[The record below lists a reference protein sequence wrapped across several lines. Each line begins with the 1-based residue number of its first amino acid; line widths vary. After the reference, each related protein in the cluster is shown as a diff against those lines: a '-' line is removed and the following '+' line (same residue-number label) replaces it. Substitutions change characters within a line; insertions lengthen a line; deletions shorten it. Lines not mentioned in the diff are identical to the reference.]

1 VLLAIY
7 FAVGALAAVACTD
20 PQSNTCGVDKCETV
34 GDTQVCTECKTNGNV
49 PINGVCVAVGD
60 NKVSTAVCKKKDG
73 SANVGADD
81 KACGLCDAVDKYF
94 LYKGSC
100 YGTDNEL
107 GQKLCTK
114 AAAGVCTIAASGYF
128 VPPDAQKAAQS
139 VISCSEQATIAVNS
153 KNFKGVTNCLV
164 CDAPTATTA
173 DPNLPTCTT
182 CEDGYFGATCTA
194 CTDQNCATC
203 NGGAGKCTKCK
214 AAVDNKYLKKGDT
227 VDANTCV
234 SASACTTGALYYTND
249 TDTTESGKT
258 CKKCSEGVAN
268 CAECTAPGSLGSSP
282 VCTKCATPNYLKT
295 VDGTTT
301 CVEKDACKDD
311 FFPKEDNSNGH
322 KCVSC
327 GDETSGVPNC
337 VKCTA
342 PSSAGQKPACSECTS
357 GYKLEGEA
365 CVSAGGPNL
374 STGAIAGISI
384 AVIAVVGGL
393 VGFLCWWFICRGKA

>member
-1 VLLAIY
+1 MGLERNDGGQCFIVCRAWTIPSSNMAMPKGHFLEVVSRHTIEHALTVVVDGTAMLLINLLLIVNTL
-7 FAVGALAAVACTD
+7 AVQCTD
-20 PQSNTCGVDKCETV
+20 PQSNTCGVGKCETV
-34 GDTQVCTECKTNGNV
+34 GGTQVCTECKTNGNV

-114 AAAGVCTIAASGYF
+114 AVAGVCTTAATGYF

-173 DPNLPTCTT
+173 NPNLPTCTT

-194 CTDQNCATC
+194 CIDQNCATC
-203 NGGAGKCTKCK
+203 DGGAGKCTKCK

-234 SASACTTGALYYTND
+234 SASACTTGVLYYTDD
-249 TDTTESGKT
+249 TDTTENGKT
-258 CKKCSEGVAN
+258 CKKCSEGVPN
-268 CAECTAPGSLGSSP
+268 CKT
-282 VCTKCATPNYLKT
+282 CTKEESGT
-295 VDGTTT
+295 VT
-301 CVEKDACKDD
+301 CSAC
-311 FFPKEDNSNGH
+311 
-322 KCVSC
+322 
-327 GDETSGVPNC
+327 
-337 VKCTA
+337 
-342 PSSAGQKPACSECTS
+342 
-357 GYKLEGEA
+357 LEGFFAE
-365 CVSAGGPNL
+365 SK
-374 STGAIAGISI
+374 ST
-384 AVIAVVGGL
+384 
-393 VGFLCWWFICRGKA
+393 